1 MYLLHWMYMKTLEPM
16 CVCVCVCVFSENNHV
31 TLSGELANLSI
42 LVLDLSADNPTL
54 PFKVLMS
61 PALNSQG
68 TKTLK

>member
-1 MYLLHWMYMKTLEPM
+1 M
-16 CVCVCVCVFSENNHV
+16 CVFFLKNKHV
-31 TLSGELANLSI
+31 TFSGEVADLSI